1 MKWPYGGDEDLQGAR
16 CKAQPTIVKVIVL
29 KPGRLCVLP
38 TTLVLTTIKVVK
50 VSAIKGILELE
61 LIS

>member
-1 MKWPYGGDEDLQGAR
+1 MAVTRTCKVQGAR

-38 TTLVLTTIKVVK
+38 TTLVLTTIVK
-50 VSAIKGILELE
+50 VSAIKGILDL
-61 LIS
+61 LYYISIS